1 MSYTFKNTKEIGEFM
16 KNNYFFSL
24 NIQGEKHIMTVQEL
38 IDNINN
44 SNVLKIEPEI
54 TGIKLSDKY
63 GNEIK

>member
-1 MSYTFKNTKEIGEFM
+1 MKYKFKDTKEIGEFI

-44 SNVLKIEPEI
+44 STVLKIEPEI
-54 TGIKLSDKY
+54 AKIKLSDTY